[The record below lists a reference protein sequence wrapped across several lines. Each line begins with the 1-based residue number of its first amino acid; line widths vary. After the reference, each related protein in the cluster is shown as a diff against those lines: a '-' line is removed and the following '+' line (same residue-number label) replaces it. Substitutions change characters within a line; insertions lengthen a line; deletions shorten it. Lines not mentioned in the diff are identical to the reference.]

1 MKIVATALITTS
13 LLAGLAGADSASARD
28 KQRKKHVAHK
38 RAYVSP
44 ANADSDGYGP
54 NRQVS
59 YDINT
64 LPFGSKL
71 WWEQY
76 LRTSGGSQG
85 GGDGGGGG
93 GGH

>member
-1 MKIVATALITTS
+1 MKTMVTTFIAVSVLAATVVPENAN
-13 LLAGLAGADSASARD
+13 ARD
-28 KQRKKHVAHK
+28 KHRKRYVAPK
-38 RAYVSP
+38 RAYTPP
-44 ANADSDGYGP
+44 ANADNDGYGP

-76 LRTSGGSQG
+76 LRTSGGASG
-85 GGDGGGGG
+85 ADGGGQGG
-93 GGH
+93 P